1 MLEFH
6 EQPAVHIPQLDSEHV
21 GDRGDRGTSRND
33 GEDESEDSDN
43 DIMELDIDNTMNEVF
58 GELF

>member
-1 MLEFH
+1 MNNQQYTSQ
-6 EQPAVHIPQLDSEHV
+6 QPDSEQEKE
-21 GDRGDRGTSRND
+21 GIEELAETSRND

-43 DIMELDIDNTMNEVF
+43 DIIEIDNTMNEVF